1 MSSDPKNARF
11 PQQPSLDITLKFLQ
25 VSMNNVEQLMNFQIS
40 TSRTQLDNYAKSLQ
54 ALSQAGSPQEALNQI
69 STIAKENAN
78 QAMECS
84 GEFCGIL
91 TKAQEELQGLALE
104 HLGSMQDSLQ
114 GMAAY
119 LQPTEQPAAANK
131 KK

>member
-1 MSSDPKNARF
+1 MSSAPKNARF

-40 TSRTQLDNYAKSLQ
+40 TSRIQLDNYAKSLQ
-54 ALSQAGSPQEALNQI
+54 ALSQAETPQEALSQI
-69 STIAKENAN
+69 SSIAKENAN

-91 TKAQEELQGLALE
+91 SKAQEELQGLALE
-104 HLGSMQDSLQ
+104 HLGSVQDSLQ
-114 GMAAY
+114 GMASY
-119 LQPTEQPAAANK
+119 LQQPATTSK

>member
-40 TSRTQLDNYAKSLQ
+40 TSRIQLDNYAKSLQ
-54 ALSQAGSPQEALNQI
+54 ALSQAETPQEALSQI
-69 STIAKENAN
+69 SSIAKENAN

-91 TKAQEELQGLALE
+91 SKAQEELQGLALE
-104 HLGSMQDSLQ
+104 HLGSVQNSLQ

-119 LQPTEQPAAANK
+119 LQQPAATNQK
-131 KK
+131 K